1 MTRQK
6 DMFNEPDPELQKAID
21 AYTDARD
28 ARMEA
33 TKVEVR
39 QKAALLAAMQ
49 AKNPKLMEAL
59 EMLAKFTRAGVK
71 FLDDDGEERAA
82 LIEAS
87 VNVKVRKTGNA
98 DSPVGDGVE
107 AGPDDPMPAGS
118 VLEQAAKRQDAS
130 AATDEKPKKKR
141 GKRP

>member
-49 AKNPKLMEAL
+49 AKNPKLM
-59 EMLAKFTRAGVK
+59 
-71 FLDDDGEERAA
+71 
-82 LIEAS
+82 EAS